1 MKLKLTPSQQF
12 RFQIAI
18 FFLEA
23 LITILMY
30 IALRTNHVVLGR
42 ILSSA
47 LILGIISLVVVQ

>member
-30 IALRTNHVVLGR
+30 IDLRTNHVVLGR

-47 LILGIISLVVVQ
+47 LILGILSLVVVQ